1 MQVSQAP
8 FAPAGVVLFSA
19 EGLMKTS
26 DYARTD
32 RVLRTAAWTYLA
44 PRALIGVLI
53 LAAFGLAAFLVLVQL
68 AITLLHRLGA

>member
-1 MQVSQAP
+1 
-8 FAPAGVVLFSA
+8 
-19 EGLMKTS
+19 MKTS